1 MKKNQILFE
10 IKIRCFKGNTN
21 ELNDELMTIKARYEK
36 VITEINQLENNLEF
50 FNDKSESNPLF
61 KEVKEKL
68 DTLNSKAQGY
78 QVNLPSYVKN

>member
-1 MKKNQILFE
+1 
-10 IKIRCFKGNTN
+10 
-21 ELNDELMTIKARYEK
+21 MTIKARYEK

-78 QVNLPSYVKN
+78 QGQLTQLRQELRFLRNQEEANNTFKEEPAETDS

>member
-1 MKKNQILFE
+1 
-10 IKIRCFKGNTN
+10 
-21 ELNDELMTIKARYEK
+21 MTIKARYEK

-61 KEVKEKL
+61 KEVNEKL

-78 QVNLPSYVKN
+78 QYQLTQLRQELRSIRNQEEANNTVKEEPAETDS